1 MTEGSAE
8 ERIRELEK
16 ANRILQKKLERTE
29 KNLLHLEKGRQQ
41 TESLLKSTIV
51 ELRDSQTTLEV
62 RSQEL
67 EQALTNMQLMQNRL
81 LMAEKMSAL
90 GVLVAGIAHEIN
102 NPVSFIY
109 GNLNHAGHYTRDLIK
124 LVELYQQHWP
134 EPVPE
139 IEQWIQTIDL
149 QFLMEDLPKV
159 MRSME
164 MGAERIKEIV
174 LSLRTF
180 SRMDEAECK
189 TVDIHAGIDSTLV
202 ILEHRLKAQANR
214 PAIQVIKQYGK
225 LPLIECYAGQLNQV
239 FMNILV
245 NAIEAL
251 EEMAISQAEV
261 DDQPFSTDFR
271 SLAVTAPLTISIQT
285 SMTGNQ
291 VLICIADNGP
301 GIPVELQHRL
311 FDPFFTTKPVGKGT
325 GMGLS
330 ISYQIV
336 TEQHGGQ
343 LQCVSIPGKG
353 ATFLIEL
360 PLNNAGSSDRIA
372 ATK

>member
-1 MTEGSAE
+1 MTEGSSE
-8 ERIRELEK
+8 QRIRELEK

-29 KNLLHLEKGRQQ
+29 KNLVHLEKGRQQ
-41 TESLLKSTIV
+41 AESLLKSTIS
-51 ELRDSQTTLEV
+51 ELRNSQTTLEV

-67 EQALTNMQLMQNRL
+67 ESALTNMQVMQTRL

-102 NPVSFIY
+102 NPVNFIY
-109 GNLNHAGHYTRDLIK
+109 GNLNHASHYSKDLIQ
-124 LVELYQQHWP
+124 LVELYQQFYP
-134 EPVPE
+134 NPAPA
-139 IEQWIQTIDL
+139 IQKLIQTIDL
-149 QFLMEDLPKV
+149 NFLMEDLPKV
-159 MRSME
+159 MQSME

-202 ILEHRLKAQANR
+202 ILEHRLKSQANR
-214 PAIQVIKQYGK
+214 PAIHVIKQYGH
-225 LPLIECYAGQLNQV
+225 LPPIECYAGQLNQV

-251 EEMAISQAEV
+251 EEMFFAQADALEHPLNKLSC
-261 DDQPFSTDFR
+261 PF
-271 SLAVTAPLTISIQT
+271 TATEPLTISIQT
-285 SMTGNQ
+285 SITGDRAR
-291 VLICIADNGP
+291 ICIADNGP
-301 GIPVELQHRL
+301 GIPPALQKRL

-330 ISYQIV
+330 ISYQII

-343 LQCVSIPGKG
+343 LQCISIPGKG
-353 ATFLIEL
+353 TTFLIEL
-360 PLNNAGSSDRIA
+360 PLSNEISSA
-372 ATK
+372 PP